1 LFVPDGATGRAVQRG
16 EEGVERLKTIAAATF
31 ALVAAYWVLKIVGW
45 ILGFTIRFVLEVGFL
60 VLLVIVAVPIYLVVR
75 KKLG

>member
-1 LFVPDGATGRAVQRG
+1 M
-16 EEGVERLKTIAAATF
+16 ERLKAIAAAAF

-45 ILGFTIRFVLEVGFL
+45 ILGFTIRFVLELGFV